1 MRWIWQR
8 PEWPRF
14 RWKMS
19 EMAPLETRYR
29 LAVERSRGARWH
41 FDEADSAELRVE
53 WLTDEAVETSA
64 IEGETLDRDSVRSS
78 IRSCFGLAAARPGA
92 TPAETGAADL
102 MVALYRE
109 FARPLDFEML
119 FDWHRRLLRW
129 RTDLS
134 VVGAFRRGPEPM
146 QVVSSA
152 PPPFEVHYEAPPS
165 DRVPAEM
172 RRFVTRYERAAAE
185 RLPPLTWA
193 GLAHLDF
200 VFIHPFEDGN
210 GRLARALAEKALAR
224 ASGRPS
230 LIALSRTISRR
241 RRAYYDALERANR
254 SLDLTDW
261 LRFFGETVLAAQQ
274 WSERRLIRALDR
286 ARMFRRL
293 GDRLNDRQQEALRRL
308 FRAEPEGFEGGL
320 SAGDYRRV
328 TGATPATATRDLA
341 GLVALGALRRT
352 GARRHTR
359 YFLNLP
365 PFPDEPGSGA
375 AGEGETGTP
384 AAP

>member
-14 RWKMS
+14 RWEAS
-19 EMAPLETRYR
+19 RMAPLETRYQ
-29 LAVERSRGARWH
+29 LAAERSRGARWH
-41 FDEADSAELRVE
+41 FDEADGAELQVE

-119 FDWHRRLLRW
+119 FDWHRRLLRR

-152 PPPFEVHYEAPPS
+152 PPPFEVRYEAPPS

-274 WSERRLIRALDR
+274 WSERRLIRTLDR

-320 SAGDYRRV
+320 SAGDYRRL

-341 GLVALGALRRT
+341 ALVALGVLCRT

-359 YFLNLP
+359 YFLDLP
-365 PFPDEPGSGA
+365 PLPEEPGSGT
-375 AGEGETGTP
+375 AGDGEAVTP
-384 AAP
+384 AAS

>member
-1 MRWIWQR
+1 MRWVWQR

-14 RWKMS
+14 RWEAS
-19 EMAPLETRYR
+19 AITPLETRYR
-29 LAVERSRGARWH
+29 LAAERSRGARWH
-41 FDEADSAELRVE
+41 LDEADRAELRVE

-78 IRSCFGLAAARPGA
+78 LRNHFGLAADRPGS

-102 MVALYRE
+102 MAALYRD

-129 RTDLS
+129 RPDLA

-146 QVVSSA
+146 RVVSSA

-165 DRVPAEM
+165 ERVPAEM
-172 RRFVTRYERAAAE
+172 ERFVAGYERSARE
-185 RLPPLTWA
+185 CLPPLTWA

-210 GRLARALAEKALAR
+210 GRLARALSEKALAR
-224 ASGRPS
+224 SSGQPS

-254 SLDLTDW
+254 SLDFTDW
-261 LRFFGETVLAAQQ
+261 LRFFGETVLAAQR
-274 WSERRLIRALDR
+274 WSERRLIRTLDQ

-293 GDRLNDRQQEALRRL
+293 GDRLNDRQRKALRRL

-320 SAGDYRRV
+320 SAGNYRRI
-328 TGATPATATRDLA
+328 TGAIPPTATRDLA
-341 GLVALGALRRT
+341 DLVALGALRRT

-359 YFLNLP
+359 YFLDLP
-365 PFPDEPGSGA
+365 PFPDEPDAGPLGEGQTGA
-375 AGEGETGTP
+375 A
-384 AAP
+384 APS